1 MEPPLCLPMELLGKL
16 LNSQVNHKPQEDIK
30 ASASRGTAGGTDRL
44 GTRRLTAS
52 GRGMEIQGIPMS
64 KLEEAEGMEAVV
76 DVICFRHRDDGST
89 GGGSLAFMFIGCIEV
104 VNSQSSI

>member
-1 MEPPLCLPMELLGKL
+1 
-16 LNSQVNHKPQEDIK
+16 
-30 ASASRGTAGGTDRL
+30 
-44 GTRRLTAS
+44 
-52 GRGMEIQGIPMS
+52 MS

-76 DVICFRHRDDGST
+76 DVICFMCRDDGST